1 MRRLVLA
8 LVAVGLVALTTVVN
22 PSCAYACSCLGITT
36 PKAADQADAVF
47 LGTVTSVTETKV
59 GGERAAVLRFD
70 VSRVY
75 KGTVYADQVIVTP
88 ADSAACGLTPEVG
101 SSWVIFANGS
111 IHGDGKA
118 AKLRLTTTL
127 CHGNLS
133 TARPPASL
141 GRAAPPM
148 PGASDR
154 IERAEDTDARLT
166 RGLVIAGVGAA
177 GLAALVG
184 VGLAYL
190 WRPRQP

>member
-22 PSCAYACSCLGITT
+22 PGCAYACSCLGITT
-36 PKAADQADAVF
+36 KRAAEQSEAVF
-47 LGTVTSVTETKV
+47 HGTVTEVTETKV

-88 ADSAACGLTPEVG
+88 ADSAACGLAPEVG
-101 SSWVIFANGS
+101 SSWVIFANGT

-127 CHGNLS
+127 CDGNLS
-133 TARPPASL
+133 TAAPPASL
-141 GRAAPPM
+141 GRAAPPL

-154 IERAEDTDARLT
+154 TERSENTDARLT
-166 RGLVIAGVGAA
+166 RGLVIAGIGTV
-177 GLAALVG
+177 GLAALIG
-184 VGLAYL
+184 IGLAYL
-190 WRPRQP
+190 WRPKKT